1 MYLGIDHGTN
11 AMRFAALDKH
21 GKSFYFEVPRT
32 DMKEMEDSQI
42 LELIQKQ
49 FNINIKQIEMIALTY
64 SMGDGIVNIMD
75 IQDVHNRGV
84 RSIEGVGKK
93 TGAGTLVFDTIKKT
107 QIPAV
112 VIPGIHSQS
121 HTDSRMNV
129 FSHSTS
135 PEKLGIAYDA
145 LSRGINN
152 FIVSD
157 ISSNTVTL
165 AVANGAVVG
174 ALDAC
179 IFAPGTVHGPLDL
192 ESIRQIDAGKCGAN
206 EAFMNSGVL
215 KNTSYKNT
223 ADLLDG
229 LKDNEDQAKL
239 AIDTLA
245 LFASMEIEAMK
256 VLLKDYST
264 CDRLFLAGSMAEVD
278 PLVEKIHHYLDMKPW
293 ILGKWSAAT
302 GCARMARDIAK
313 GKKQILGIEVSI

>member
-21 GKSFYFEVPRT
+21 GNFFYFEVPRA
-32 DMKEMEDSQI
+32 DMKAMEGSAI
-42 LELIQKQ
+42 LELVEKE
-49 FNINIKQIEMIALTY
+49 FNIRTEQIEMVALTY

-75 IQDVHNRGV
+75 IQDVQDRGV

-93 TGAGTLVFDTIKKT
+93 TGAGTLVFDTIKKAK
-107 QIPAV
+107 IPAV
-112 VIPGIHSQS
+112 VIPGIHSHS
-121 HTDSRMNV
+121 HTDPRMNL

-165 AVANGAVVG
+165 AVANGKVVG

-192 ESIRQIDAGKCGAN
+192 EAIRQVDAGKCGAN
-206 EAFMNSGVL
+206 QAFMNSGVL

-229 LKDNEDQAKL
+229 LKDNEDQAKF

-245 LFASMEIEAMK
+245 LFASMEIQAMK

-264 CDRLFLAGSMAEVD
+264 CDCLFLAGSMAEVD
-278 PLVEKIHHYLDMKPW
+278 TLVEKIRHHLNIEPW

-313 GKKQILGIEVSI
+313 GKKEILGIEVNI

>member
-21 GKSFYFEVPRT
+21 GNVFYFEVPRT
-32 DMKEMEDSQI
+32 DMKEMEGSAI
-42 LELIQKQ
+42 IELVEKE
-49 FNINIKQIEMIALTY
+49 FNITTEQIEMIALTY

-75 IQDVHNRGV
+75 IQDVQNRGV

-93 TGAGTLVFDTIKKT
+93 TGAGTLVFDTIRKA

-121 HTDSRMNV
+121 HTDPRMNV

-135 PEKLGIAYDA
+135 PEKIGIAYDA

-165 AVANGAVVG
+165 AVANGKVAG

-192 ESIRQIDAGKCGAN
+192 EAIRKVDAGKCGAN
-206 EAFMNSGVL
+206 EAFMHSGVL

-223 ADLLDG
+223 ADLLKG
-229 LKDNEDQAKL
+229 IKNNEAKAQF

-264 CDRLFLAGSMAEVD
+264 CDCLFLAGSMTEVD
-278 PLVEKIHHYLDMKPW
+278 SLVEKIRYHLDMEPW
-293 ILGKWSAAT
+293 ILGRWSAAT

-313 GKKQILGIEVSI
+313 GQKQILGIEVRI

>member
-21 GKSFYFEVPRT
+21 GKFFYFEVPRT
-32 DMKEMEDSQI
+32 DMKGMESSDI
-42 LELIQKQ
+42 LELIEKE
-49 FNINIKQIEMIALTY
+49 FNIKTEQIEMIALTY

-75 IQDVHNRGV
+75 IQDVQDRGV

-93 TGAGTLVFDTIKKT
+93 TGAGTLVFDSIKNA

-112 VIPGIHSQS
+112 VIPGIHSHS
-121 HTDSRMNV
+121 HTDPRMNV

-135 PEKLGIAYDA
+135 PEKIGIAYDA
-145 LSRGINN
+145 LARGINN

-165 AVANGAVVG
+165 AVANGEVVG

-192 ESIRQIDAGKCGAN
+192 EAIRQVDAGIFGAN
-206 EAFMNSGVL
+206 EAFMNGGVL
-215 KNTSYKNT
+215 KHTSYKNT
-223 ADLLDG
+223 ADLIEG
-229 LKDNEDQAKL
+229 LKNNEDQAKL
-239 AIDTLA
+239 AIDNLA

-264 CDRLFLAGSMAEVD
+264 CDCLFLAGSMAEVD
-278 PLVEKIHHYLDMKPW
+278 SLVEKIRHHLDMNPRL
-293 ILGKWSAAT
+293 LGKWSAAT

-313 GKKQILGIEVSI
+313 GKKQILGIEVRI

>member
-1 MYLGIDHGTN
+1 
-11 AMRFAALDKH
+11 MRFAALDKH
-21 GKSFYFEVPRT
+21 GNFFYFEVPRT
-32 DMKEMEDSQI
+32 DMKGMESSDI
-42 LELIQKQ
+42 LELIEKE
-49 FNINIKQIEMIALTY
+49 FNIKTEQIEMIALTY

-75 IQDVHNRGV
+75 IQDVQERGV
-84 RSIEGVGKK
+84 RSIEGVGNK
-93 TGAGTLVFDTIKKT
+93 TGAGTLVFDSIKKV

-112 VIPGIHSQS
+112 VIPGIHSHS
-121 HTDSRMNV
+121 HTDPRMNV

-135 PEKLGIAYDA
+135 PEKIGIAYDA

-165 AVANGAVVG
+165 AVANGEIIG

-192 ESIRQIDAGKCGAN
+192 EAIRQVDAGKCGAN

-215 KNTSYKNT
+215 KHASYKNT
-223 ADLLDG
+223 ADLIEG
-229 LKDNEDQAKL
+229 LKNNEDQAKL
-239 AIDTLA
+239 AIDNLA

-264 CDRLFLAGSMAEVD
+264 CDCLFLAGSMAEVD
-278 PLVEKIHHYLDMKPW
+278 SLVEKIRHHLGMNPRV
-293 ILGKWSAAT
+293 LGKWSAAT
-302 GCARMARDIAK
+302 GCARMARDISK
-313 GKKQILGIEVSI
+313 GKKQILGIEVKI

>member
-21 GKSFYFEVPRT
+21 GNFFYFEVPRT
-32 DMKEMEDSQI
+32 DMKGMESSDI
-42 LELIQKQ
+42 LELIEKE
-49 FNINIKQIEMIALTY
+49 FNIKTEQIEMIALTY

-75 IQDVHNRGV
+75 IQDVQERGV
-84 RSIEGVGKK
+84 RSIEGVGNK
-93 TGAGTLVFDTIKKT
+93 TGAGTLVFDSIKKV

-112 VIPGIHSQS
+112 VIPGIHSHS
-121 HTDSRMNV
+121 HTDPRMNV

-135 PEKLGIAYDA
+135 PEKIGIAYDA

-165 AVANGAVVG
+165 AVANGEIIG

-192 ESIRQIDAGKCGAN
+192 EAIRQVDAGKCGAN

-215 KNTSYKNT
+215 KHASYKNT
-223 ADLLDG
+223 ADLIEG
-229 LKDNEDQAKL
+229 LKNNEDQAKL
-239 AIDTLA
+239 AIDNLA

-264 CDRLFLAGSMAEVD
+264 CDCLFLAGSMAEVD
-278 PLVEKIHHYLDMKPW
+278 SLVEKIRHHLGMNPRV
-293 ILGKWSAAT
+293 LGKWSAAT
-302 GCARMARDIAK
+302 GCARMARDISK
-313 GKKQILGIEVSI
+313 GKKQILGIEVKI